1 MTHSCPVPLSVAECF
16 TAAHQA
22 QPLIA
27 TCSAAVRDQVLHL
40 LGQQLRENAS
50 AILEANTLDLES
62 SRDLATSPT
71 ILAWL
76 RLTHERLKMGGAW
89 LERLLSAPD
98 PLAVSHG
105 MAGHMFPIPIG
116 LVGLVY
122 EGFPLMPL
130 LTASLCLKTGN
141 ALIVRPSP
149 ETSYTNQALLDLIH
163 TALAKANLPI
173 TTIQSLAPEVPL
185 KEITA
190 APSGL
195 NLLIPYGRPSFVWQ
209 VQQQTS
215 GQTLPIAIG
224 NNYLF
229 WGASGQ
235 PELVLEMI
243 YRSHQAEPDAVVAIE
258 KVLVPPELNRSLL
271 AWLWDSLG
279 QQGFEIRLGT
289 ALKAEFGQFK
299 IVDAEEWQ
307 GAYLKKIVAFEAVPN
322 LEAGITWIN
331 QYGRG
336 PVCAVA
342 SESYRECLTLSQRVR
357 SPQIWLNRPPEF
369 SRLETLSLGISAQA
383 GLYRGLVGLGQLVS
397 HQRLFFA

>member
-1 MTHSCPVPLSVAECF
+1 MTHFCPIPLSVPDCF

-27 TCSAAVRDQVLHL
+27 HSSAAVRNQVLNL
-40 LGQQLRENAS
+40 LGQQLRDHA
-50 AILEANTLDLES
+50 ATILEANTLDLES

-76 RLTHERLKMGGAW
+76 RLTQDRLRMAEAW
-89 LERLLSAPD
+89 LERLLLAPD
-98 PLAVSHG
+98 PLAASQG
-105 MAGHMFPIPIG
+105 GHTFPIPVG

-122 EGFPLMPL
+122 EGLPLMSL

-141 ALIVRPSP
+141 ALIIRPSP
-149 ETSYTNQALLDLIH
+149 ETSYTTQALLDLIH

-173 TTIQSLAPEVPL
+173 TMIQALAPEVPL

-190 APSGL
+190 PPSSL
-195 NLLIPYGRPSFVWQ
+195 NLLIPYGRPSFVRQ
-209 VQQQTS
+209 IEQQTTA
-215 GQTLPIAIG
+215 QTLPIALG

-243 YRSHQAEPDAVVAIE
+243 SRSHQAEPDAIVAIE
-258 KVLVPPELNRSLL
+258 KVLVPPGLNRSLL

-279 QQGFEIRLGT
+279 QEGFEVRLGT
-289 ALKAEFGQFK
+289 ALAKEFGQFK
-299 IVDAEEWQ
+299 PVEPEEWQ
-307 GAYLKKIVAFEAVPN
+307 GAYLKKIVAFETVAD
-322 LEAGITWIN
+322 LEAAIEWMNT
-331 QYGRG
+331 YGRG
-336 PVCAVA
+336 PVCAIA

-357 SPQIWLNRPPEF
+357 APQIWLNHPPEF
-369 SRLETLSLGISAQA
+369 SRLQTLSLGISAQA

-397 HQRLFFA
+397 YQRLFFA